1 MIIMKIL
8 SIRKGSYRAK
18 ENLYTEEKVEA
29 ILYMVLANLFQTKP
43 LKPSHAFEDSFIHY
57 I

>member
-1 MIIMKIL
+1 MKIL